1 MIGPSQWEPDVHH
14 APLAGPDEKWFCSEF
29 ERAFHQRPDYP
40 AAQAF
45 VVGIVVIECLRR
57 ARTLEDE
64 SLLRAAHSLDTT
76 TLYGRFRLDP
86 ATSRQIGHRAL
97 LVQWRSG
104 RKVVIE
110 DGAS

>member
-14 APLAGPDEKWFCSEF
+14 APLAGPDEKWFRSEF